1 MNWLPARRPLSRRP
15 IVRRALRLERLD
27 ERNLPSNT
35 FIGVGAASSLGL
47 LAFNRGSLVI
57 QDSHVTGP
65 VGLGAQGK
73 GLGQNSSVNGA
84 VLVDPT
90 AYGQFSQQFNATGG
104 IMSQDLSQAVNDANV
119 TSGYWAQLAATQTFN
134 NFNQSTT
141 LNGNGGFNIVSV
153 LRTFDFRNDVLTLN
167 GTTSDVFVFNIRKD
181 FVFQNSRVALVG
193 GLTADHVLFNLTS
206 AGAQATVRNSHSVFI
221 GTLLA
226 PAGTVDYRDS
236 ASFSGAILA
245 RSVSL
250 RSGANLDNG
259 APAATA
265 GTASVSGTV
274 FDDIDFSGTQDPGE
288 GGLGGVTLH
297 LTGTDDQ
304 GHAVDL
310 TVQTDDS
317 GHYSFTGLRA
327 GTYTLTEDEPALY
340 VSSSNHAGSAGGT
353 VNGDVISGIVLGNG
367 QQADGYTFGEV
378 F

>member
-47 LAFNRGSLVI
+47 LAFNSGSLLI
-57 QDSHVTGP
+57 QDSQVTGP
-65 VGLGAQGK
+65 VGLGAQSK
-73 GLGQNSSVNGA
+73 GQGQNSSVNGA
-84 VLVDPT
+84 VLIDPT

-104 IMSQDLSQAVNDANV
+104 IVSQDLSQAVNDANV

-134 NFNQSTT
+134 NFNQSMT

-153 LRTFDFRNDVLTLN
+153 LRSFDFRNDVLTLN

-181 FVFQNSRVALVG
+181 FVFQNSRVVLVG

-221 GTLLA
+221 GTLL
-226 PAGTVDYRDS
+226 
-236 ASFSGAILA
+236 SGAILA

-265 GTASVSGTV
+265 GTASISGTV

-304 GHAVDL
+304 GSAVDL

-340 VSSSNHAGSAGGT
+340 VSSSNRAGSAGGT

-378 F
+378 FSGA